1 MVRVELARGN
11 RREVG
16 WCTRLAGEGW
26 RNGGDICGTCG
37 EGERGRNRKVPGVGT
52 SMMVG
57 RFKGDVSGRVGR
69 STELE

>member
-1 MVRVELARGN
+1 MRVALRRGN

-26 RNGGDICGTCG
+26 RNGGDICGAG
-37 EGERGRNRKVPGVGT
+37 EEGGRGRNRKVSGVGT
-52 SMMVG
+52 NMTVG
-57 RFKGDVSGRVGR
+57 GFEGDVSCRVGR